1 MCYTRTMCDKLVAMD
16 DPSTVG
22 VRELRNQVAAL
33 VRRAGAGDRVV
44 ITVDG
49 RPVAQLSPLD
59 PIGAPQIDDLV
70 AAGLLVPPGRRDMP
84 EAPDPAVLPVDV
96 RAESIIAEVRGLSLI
111 HI

>member
-1 MCYTRTMCDKLVAMD
+1 MCYNHSWCGMLVVMD

-59 PIGAPQIDDLV
+59 PVGAPELDDLV
-70 AAGLLVPPGRRDMP
+70 AAGLLVPPGRRDKP

-96 RAESIIAEVRGLSLI
+96 RAESIMSEVRG
-111 HI
+111 